1 MVFTQEVLKNGENI
15 MDKCFR
21 CGKEVFF
28 DKPPEYD
35 VCSRCDEHICINCG
49 TPDPE
54 KGDSMC
60 KEHKGE

>member
-1 MVFTQEVLKNGENI
+1 

-54 KGDSMC
+54 KGNSMC
-60 KEHKGE
+60 KEHKEE